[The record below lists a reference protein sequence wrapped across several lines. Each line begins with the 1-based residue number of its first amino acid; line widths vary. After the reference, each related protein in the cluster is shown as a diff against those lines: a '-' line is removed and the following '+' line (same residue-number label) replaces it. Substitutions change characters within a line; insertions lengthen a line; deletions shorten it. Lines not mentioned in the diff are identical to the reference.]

1 MRRVLVSTPTLTPP
15 PAPAHVLAYAWEY
28 RLNASRHRA
37 PAGRLVAQLKN
48 SGQDDH
54 DLTVR
59 RSAGGAPLGSTGI
72 VHAGDLGVLR
82 VTLGPGRYLLYC
94 SISDH
99 EARGMRAV
107 LVVSKRKAARA
118 THR

>member
-1 MRRVLVSTPTLTPP
+1 M
-15 PAPAHVLAYAWEY
+15 LAYASEY
-28 RLNASRHRA
+28 RLNASRRRA
-37 PAGRLVAQLKN
+37 PAGRLVAQLVN

-59 RSAGGAPLGSTGI
+59 RASGGAPVGSTGI
-72 VHAGDLGVLR
+72 VHAGRLGVLR
-82 VTLGPGRYLLYC
+82 LTLKPGRYVLYC

-107 LVVSKRKAARA
+107 LVVAKRKATRA
-118 THR
+118 AHR